1 MKENMYTVICGDES
15 TEFDDLAAAM
25 NYAKETNMFVTIKGN
40 GYEIVGVFGVDNV
53 ELKDYHWKKRRK

>member
-1 MKENMYTVICGDES
+1 MKEKMYTVICGDES